1 MKQIHSHSKNSLFLM
16 EMIFVLL
23 FLSLS
28 SAACI
33 RIFAAAEENHVHTVE
48 NRQIQAHTVSVCEIM
63 EGSDGNADSFVKY
76 LPGGISDSSS
86 VNWYYDRSWNICDKQ
101 NASYRMFLELSPSR
115 YEKAGMLF
123 FYRMDAD
130 HALLHST
137 ELFHPSSLL
146 LRRKNHETR
155 PNIFCSNR
163 YSVAVSY
170 FFRTLSRGT
179 VSSYTR
185 EITG

>member
-33 RIFAAAEENHVHTVE
+33 RIFAAAAGNHVQAVE
-48 NRQIQAHTVSVCEIM
+48 RRQIQAHTVSVSEIM
-63 EGSDGNADSFVKY
+63 EGSDGSTDSFIQY
-76 LPGGISDSSS
+76 LFGGISAASS
-86 VNWYYDRSWNICDKQ
+86 VSWYYDSDWDICEKQ
-101 NASYRMFLELSPSR
+101 DAFYRMFLELSPSR

-137 ELFHPSSLL
+137 ELRFPSIQSAL
-146 LRRKNHETR
+146 KEEE
-155 PNIFCSNR
+155 S
-163 YSVAVSY
+163 
-170 FFRTLSRGT
+170 
-179 VSSYTR
+179 
-185 EITG
+185 

>member
-76 LPGGISDSSS
+76 LPGGIS
-86 VNWYYDRSWNICDKQ
+86 
-101 NASYRMFLELSPSR
+101 
-115 YEKAGMLF
+115 
-123 FYRMDAD
+123 
-130 HALLHST
+130 
-137 ELFHPSSLL
+137 
-146 LRRKNHETR
+146 
-155 PNIFCSNR
+155 
-163 YSVAVSY
+163 
-170 FFRTLSRGT
+170 T
-179 VSSYTR
+179 VLP
-185 EITG
+185 

>member
-1 MKQIHSHSKNSLFLM
+1 M

-123 FYRMDAD
+123 F
-130 HALLHST
+130 
-137 ELFHPSSLL
+137 
-146 LRRKNHETR
+146 
-155 PNIFCSNR
+155 
-163 YSVAVSY
+163 
-170 FFRTLSRGT
+170 
-179 VSSYTR
+179 
-185 EITG
+185 

>member
-101 NASYRMFLELSPSR
+101 NASYRMFLELSPFPIR
-115 YEKAGMLF
+115 KGRNAF
-123 FYRMDAD
+123 
-130 HALLHST
+130 LLPDGCRSCPAS
-137 ELFHPSSLL
+137 FHGTSFSIHPV
-146 LRRKNHETR
+146 
-155 PNIFCSNR
+155 CS
-163 YSVAVSY
+163 
-170 FFRTLSRGT
+170 
-179 VSSYTR
+179 
-185 EITG
+185 